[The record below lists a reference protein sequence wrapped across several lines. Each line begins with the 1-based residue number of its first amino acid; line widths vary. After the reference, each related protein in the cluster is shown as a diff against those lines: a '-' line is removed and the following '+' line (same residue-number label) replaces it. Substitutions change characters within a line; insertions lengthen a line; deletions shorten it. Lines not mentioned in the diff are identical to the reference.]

1 MTSGI
6 TDSGVSMPI
15 MTFISVFAG
24 LGVAGRGVLITST
37 CYSSC
42 FPYPVCYRA
51 FTCVDAFIE

>member
-1 MTSGI
+1 
-6 TDSGVSMPI
+6 MPI

-37 CYSSC
+37 CYSSF